1 MTNRRP
7 SSARWLEE
15 HRTDP
20 YVAAARRDGYRS
32 RAAYKLLELDSSLAA
47 RSGGKGLFRS
57 GDAVIELGAAPG
69 GWTQVAT
76 TRVGERGRVV
86 ALDLLPMDPV
96 PGALILCGD
105 FLDDAILELLRAGL
119 GPSGKA
125 DVLLSDMAPNMTG
138 FKVADQGR
146 GSVLVETALD
156 FADGILRPGGRVV
169 LKMFQGPDFH
179 DLVRQARLRFTNV
192 KVEKPPA
199 SRDRSA
205 ELYLIGTG
213 FRADPMNSPEDF
225 SDRGMPCE
233 SSNRH

>member
-15 HRTDP
+15 HRNDP

-32 RAAYKLLELDSSLAA
+32 RAAYKLIEIDAAMAA
-47 RSGGKGLFRS
+47 RNGGRGLLHR
-57 GDAVIELGAAPG
+57 GNVVVELGAAPG
-69 GWTQVAT
+69 GWTQVAAV
-76 TRVGERGRVV
+76 RVGAAGRVV

-96 PGALILCGD
+96 PGALILLGD
-105 FLDDAILELLRAGL
+105 FLDDAILEPLRAGL
-119 GPSGKA
+119 GPSGQA
-125 DVLLSDMAPNMTG
+125 DVVLSDMAPNMTG

-146 GSVLVETALD
+146 GALLAEAAFD
-156 FADGILRPGGRVV
+156 FAFSVLRPGGGVV
-169 LKMFQGPDFH
+169 LKLFQGPDFH
-179 DLVRQARLRFTNV
+179 GQVRRARTHFDFV

-213 FRADPMNSPEDF
+213 FRPDSVSFPEEF

-233 SSNRH
+233 S